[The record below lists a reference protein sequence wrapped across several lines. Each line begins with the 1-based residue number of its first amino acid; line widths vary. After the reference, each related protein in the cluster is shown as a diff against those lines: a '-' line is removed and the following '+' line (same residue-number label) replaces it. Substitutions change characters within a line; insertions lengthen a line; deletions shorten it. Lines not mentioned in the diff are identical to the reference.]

1 MVSQFIHWCL
11 FSADSN
17 FLGRC
22 KSEWLFTPC
31 LQDAQRFL
39 YCQRDHVAEHKLWSQ
54 MAACTIH
61 TGKCEGDFLV
71 QANLGFAAQY
81 AATNTDPITNLT
93 SHLADPTHINFTT
106 NHVSLPFY

>member
-1 MVSQFIHWCL
+1 MQEALLYLLLWNIWQIQQQCECCDFKYKVQAKVS
-11 FSADSN
+11 
-17 FLGRC
+17 
-22 KSEWLFTPC
+22 
-31 LQDAQRFL
+31 
-39 YCQRDHVAEHKLWSQ
+39 RDY
-54 MAACTIH
+54 
-61 TGKCEGDFLV
+61 FV